1 MSFFKQNL
9 IFSKRKRNVDLEG
22 DLVDVAIYF
31 MELSEILVF
40 NLEK

>member
-1 MSFFKQNL
+1 MSFFKHNL
-9 IFSKRKRNVDLEG
+9 IFFKRKRNIYLEG

-40 NLEK
+40 N